1 MAVNIQK
8 HNDGYL
14 MEGLMYICSS
24 KPDKKYVNL
33 MVTKGEDMNYAT
45 EKEKEKD
52 EPFIIDY
59 PGEYDKDNVTIKV
72 VADKGGALN
81 YLLKYNNQI
90 VAFVQSASALDDED
104 FTAAKYWLY
113 TDPFIAKTIDKMELE
128 GEKMD
133 LTKLEA

>member
-14 MEGLMYICSS
+14 MEGLMYICFST
-24 KPDKKYVNL
+24 PDKKYVNL
-33 MVTKGEDMNYAT
+33 MTTQGEDMVYT
-45 EKEKEKD
+45 GEKD
-52 EPFIIDY
+52 TDKTFIIDY
-59 PGEYDKDNVTIKV
+59 PGEYEKDNVTIKV

-113 TDPFIAKTIDKMELE
+113 ADPFIAKTIDKMELE
-128 GEKMD
+128 GEKID